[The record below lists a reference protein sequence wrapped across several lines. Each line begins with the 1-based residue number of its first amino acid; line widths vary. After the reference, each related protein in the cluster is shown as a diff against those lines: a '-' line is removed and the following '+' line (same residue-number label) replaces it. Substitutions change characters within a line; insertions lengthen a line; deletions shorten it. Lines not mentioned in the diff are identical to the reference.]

1 MKSKTH
7 IYLANLIMEDLERGG
22 LELEGFGKYQ
32 IPEEIRKAILG
43 NADYFRA
50 GAIGPDFYP
59 DMIVGQTI
67 IHPENSG
74 EWLEYMFRQVTEIST
89 ADERRP
95 GIVAFF
101 AGVMTHYAADLYGH
115 DYVNGWAKGWFPS
128 VDEILSSAEKAKI
141 IIRHILVE
149 TYMDQKV
156 PAKECFR
163 IKIPVSFLQECF
175 SDRDCLKRYPKSKS
189 NLLGYM
195 GELSMDVHEKSQ
207 DNTIGMLDIFN
218 YYNSWDR
225 DIRNGI
231 TEWINTWNKVA
242 ADTMSENGLSK
253 AKEDIKYWFSN
264 YFLKMTFLPTA
275 LMDIIKKIAEI
286 IDDLNLLKPVK
297 ELLLKAVTDI
307 AIQLVYVTTGVKV
320 SDIEEALRELEQIF
334 KNPKLYLNNGIL
346 YPEKN
351 ITDQLDRE
359 FGNYGRSRDTMNQ
372 SFEAFYHSLNMA
384 KLCLLGP
391 ANLNKLASLSNTA
404 GTPFRNRTCVGSVR
418 KLSVRIETSRDI
430 YSGTD
435 DNVYFAILMK
445 DGRQYEQLF
454 DKSGYNDFEAGDKDT
469 YSMNLPEN
477 VQLSQIHAFR
487 LRKDYLHISDDWK
500 PKHIWISDQYT
511 NKLIYEKEIN
521 VVIKD
526 RKHYLM
532 ETDLKD
538 AKAEIELD
546 PGIISFMYS
555 LDAKGLGE
563 ENPTLDKQWA
573 HDGFAFYGD
582 VNLRKKVMTK
592 LFHLSS
598 SRYTSS
604 IFNDYTLA
612 GDKNRIT
619 AVKVHAG
626 YIVDSIQLVYDDK
639 YNSPVHGGPGG
650 NEYKMDIIKGDY
662 ITQISGSIGSYEYSG
677 EADTIGKLVIKTKNG
692 ITFSFGN
699 EKCFVKRE
707 NFVCKAPEGYQ
718 IFALMGKYIRTD
730 DLDNSYL
737 SRIGIGLL
745 KRM

>member
-7 IYLANLIMEDLERGG
+7 IYLANLIMEDMERGS

-32 IPEEIRKAILG
+32 IPGEIKQAILN

-74 EWLEYMFRQVTEIST
+74 EWLEYMFEQVTRLSA

-95 GIVAFF
+95 KIVAFF

-115 DYVNGWAKGWFPS
+115 DYVNGWAGGWFPS
-128 VDEILSSAEKAKI
+128 VDEILSKPEKAKI

-149 TYMDQKV
+149 TYMDQRV
-156 PAKECFR
+156 PAKECLR
-163 IKIPVSFLQECF
+163 VEIPTSFLKECF
-175 SDRDCLKRYPKSKS
+175 SDSDCLKRYPKSKS

-195 GELSMDVHEKSQ
+195 GELSIDVHKKSQ

-218 YYNSWDR
+218 YYNSWDK
-225 DIRNGI
+225 DITNGI

-242 ADTMSENGLSK
+242 ADTMSEGGLSK
-253 AKEDIKYWFSN
+253 AKADIKSWFSN

-275 LMDIIKKIAEI
+275 LMDIIKTMAEI
-286 IDDLNLLKPVK
+286 IDALNLLKPVK
-297 ELLLKAVTDI
+297 ELLLKTVTDI
-307 AIQLVYVTTGVKV
+307 AIQLVYAATGIKV
-320 SDIEEALRELEQIF
+320 RDIEEALRELEQMF

-351 ITDQLDRE
+351 ITDQLDRD
-359 FGNYGRSRDTMNQ
+359 FGNYGKSRDTMNQ
-372 SFEAFYHSLNMA
+372 SFQAFYHSLNMA

-391 ANLNKLASLSNTA
+391 TNLNKLASLSNTA
-404 GTPFRNRTCVGSVR
+404 GAPFGNRTCVGSVR
-418 KLSVRIETSRDI
+418 KLSVRIETSKDL

-435 DNVYFAILMK
+435 DNVYFAVLMK
-445 DGRQYEQLF
+445 DGKEYEQLF
-454 DKSGYNDFEAGDKDT
+454 DKPGNNDFEAGDTDS
-469 YSMNLPEN
+469 YSIELPRN
-477 VQLSQIHAFR
+477 VRLSDIRAFR
-487 LRKDYLHISDDWK
+487 LRKDYIHISDDWK
-500 PKHIWISDQYT
+500 PKYIWIKDQYT
-511 NKLIYEKEIN
+511 NKPIYEQKIN

-526 RKHYLM
+526 RKHYIM
-532 ETDLKD
+532 EVDLKD
-538 AKAEIELD
+538 VQAELELD
-546 PGIISFMYS
+546 PRIISFMHS

-573 HDGFAFYGD
+573 HDGFPFYAD
-582 VNLRKKVMTK
+582 VNLRKKVMAG

-598 SRYTSS
+598 SLYTAS

-612 GDKNRIT
+612 SGKNRIS
-619 AVKVHAG
+619 AVKIHAG

-639 YNSPVHGGPGG
+639 YSSPVHGGPGG
-650 NEYKMDIIKGDY
+650 NEYKMDILKGDY
-662 ITQISGSIGSYEYSG
+662 ITEISGSIGTYEQSG
-677 EADTIGKLVIKTKNG
+677 ASDTIGKLIIKTKNG
-692 ITFSFGN
+692 ITNSFGN
-699 EKCFVKRE
+699 EKCFVKKE
-707 NFVCKAPEGYQ
+707 DFVCKAPEGYQ

-730 DLDNSYL
+730 NLDNSYL
-737 SRIGIGLL
+737 SRLGIGLL
-745 KRM
+745 RKL